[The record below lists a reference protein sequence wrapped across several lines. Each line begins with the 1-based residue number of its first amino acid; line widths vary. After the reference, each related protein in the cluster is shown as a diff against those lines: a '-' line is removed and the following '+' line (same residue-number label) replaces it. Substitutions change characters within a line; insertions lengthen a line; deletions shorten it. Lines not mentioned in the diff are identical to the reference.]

1 MGAVTDVRDDLAF
14 WSTPGPMTDLSTAP
28 ADAFEGLPDD
38 PAALA
43 SVVQGLI
50 VHEFMAEWL
59 YGWQPPPERAGEVET
74 RSAADIVDLILG
86 HDARPLS
93 EARPVERRVIGN
105 CRTYTTLT
113 CALLRRVGVPARAR
127 CGFGTYF
134 ERGQFVDHWVVE
146 YWDDDAGRWVQLD
159 AQLDDIQR
167 ANFPIDFDPCDMPP
181 GRFVTGGDA
190 WERCRAGEADPER
203 FGIMDLRGLW
213 FVRGD
218 VVRDLAA
225 LNKIELLPWDDWG
238 ILVEEFDETDGA
250 AVAFV
255 DEVALVAVVGDL
267 DRVRKLY
274 EADERLRVGD
284 TVTSARTGR
293 RHRLPELAG

>member
-1 MGAVTDVRDDLAF
+1 
-14 WSTPGPMTDLSTAP
+14 MTDLSAVP
-28 ADAFEGLPDD
+28 AAALDGLPDD

-43 SVVQGLI
+43 PVVQGLI

-74 RSAADIVDLILG
+74 RSAAAIVERILG
-86 HDARPLS
+86 HDDRPLA
-93 EARPVERRVIGN
+93 EARPVERRMIGN

-113 CALLRRVGVPARAR
+113 CALLRRIGVPARAR

-134 ERGQFVDHWVVE
+134 EPGEFVDHWVVE
-146 YWDDDAGRWVQLD
+146 HWNNSRGRWVQLD

-167 ANFPIDFDPCDMPP
+167 ANFPIDFDPCDLPP

-190 WERCRAGEADPER
+190 WERCRAGEADPEQ

-225 LNKIELLPWDDWG
+225 LNKVELLPWDSWG
-238 ILVEEFDETDGA
+238 LLDEEFDEADGA

-255 DEVALVAVVGDL
+255 DELALVTVVGDL

-274 EADERLRVGD
+274 ETDDRLRVPE
-284 TVTSARTGR
+284 TVMSARTGQH
-293 RHRLPELAG
+293 HRLPELTG